1 MANLVLAQIAKCQ
14 DNAVGAIKHRSIAFR
29 LLGRAAENMARI
41 APKASTEDPK
51 APEAPPEDPFGPLIS
66 NVKPEDAPPIDD
78 IRQDPKTLHFRG
90 KQLVGRHLSLIAV
103 SSGRRV
109 LW

>member
-1 MANLVLAQIAKCQ
+1 MANLVLAEIANFQ
-14 DNAVGAIKHRSIAFR
+14 DNAVGAIQHRSIAFR
-29 LLGRAAENMARI
+29 LLSRAAENMARI
-41 APKASTEDPK
+41 APKAGTREPK
-51 APEAPPEDPFGPLIS
+51 TPEAPPEDPFGPLIS

-78 IRQDPKTLHFRG
+78 IRQDPKTLHYRG

-103 SSGRRV
+103 SLGGRI